1 MPPNDLAEA
10 SVSHALSIVFIFC
23 SLLFG
28 LFGILRISLR
38 SKRDVRWKG
47 WRARVGCAV
56 MFCGKGNSRKN
67 VGAPQCHAP
76 TDFVHLTANPAKL
89 QEYRAKARG
98 LALSG
103 GDSVTRT

>member
-1 MPPNDLAEA
+1 M
-10 SVSHALSIVFIFC
+10 VRIFC

-28 LFGILRISLR
+28 LVGILRISLR

-47 WRARVGCAV
+47 SVPVSGCAV

-76 TDFVHLTANPAKL
+76 TDFIRL
-89 QEYRAKARG
+89 KAHFCKTRRNTEQKRG
-98 LALSG
+98 LALGG
-103 GDSVTRT
+103 GDSATRTWRLQ